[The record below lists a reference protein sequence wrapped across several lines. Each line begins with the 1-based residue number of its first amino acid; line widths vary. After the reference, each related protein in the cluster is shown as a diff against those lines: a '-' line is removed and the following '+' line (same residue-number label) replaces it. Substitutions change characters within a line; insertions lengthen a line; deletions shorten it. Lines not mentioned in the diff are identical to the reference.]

1 MAVEGAEQI
10 RKGVNTATWVLFF
23 SCAAYIVA
31 LFQALPVSL
40 HFQVSGTSIP
50 TSISQFHLGMG
61 LFTFRFFT
69 FAFGEALGSWTDR
82 CGRKPWLTGALVAYV
97 PVYGAMIVTWYSR
110 PRFEQDI
117 PAGWT
122 NVSSLSGAGLE
133 GKVLVPCTGT
143 PTYNFTEIAY
153 GFELKEC
160 AWQPTI
166 IAYYFCY
173 VLLGIFTPYQPHA
186 IGYVS
191 DISPR
196 EDLPANQSWLG
207 AFGFYLG
214 LLFGFILALI
224 TYVLFGALNE
234 NQADGFKGDFIPAS
248 FVLAIIIVLIGIF
261 MVNKIEESI
270 GPELQAKNAKKAKC
284 TDLIPCLGLVEHGSK
299 NRYFMCVMGYFFC
312 MSFGGGANEAIA
324 LTLFQRWFL
333 VELGQRTTLMLF
345 LVYAILSYLFNFIGA
360 ACTTSW
366 YRKKCG
372 FKNSFHVIF
381 LMGLPTVLVMWL
393 GLGKKDNSLA
403 MLVVIW
409 GVCITSTGPVVPFIA
424 TLFMGQ
430 SITDEDKGF
439 YSGMF
444 RSSQA
449 LGKALGAAVVAS
461 MIGPGWIASWK
472 TSIENG
478 TEHDDYWMI
487 PIIGYMLPLLLSYG
501 FFLLGEG
508 CFVKEDRRGWE
519 GKDAANGEMSLY
531 VNCCAPGG
539 LVTYQT
545 GFEEKKLAKRR
556 ASSVSKA

>member
-1 MAVEGAEQI
+1 
-10 RKGVNTATWVLFF
+10 
-23 SCAAYIVA
+23 
-31 LFQALPVSL
+31 
-40 HFQVSGTSIP
+40 
-50 TSISQFHLGMG
+50 
-61 LFTFRFFT
+61 
-69 FAFGEALGSWTDR
+69 
-82 CGRKPWLTGALVAYV
+82 
-97 PVYGAMIVTWYSR
+97 
-110 PRFEQDI
+110 
-117 PAGWT
+117 
-122 NVSSLSGAGLE
+122 
-133 GKVLVPCTGT
+133 
-143 PTYNFTEIAY
+143 
-153 GFELKEC
+153 
-160 AWQPTI
+160 
-166 IAYYFCY
+166 
-173 VLLGIFTPYQPHA
+173 
-186 IGYVS
+186 
-191 DISPR
+191 
-196 EDLPANQSWLG
+196 
-207 AFGFYLG
+207 
-214 LLFGFILALI
+214 
-224 TYVLFGALNE
+224 
-234 NQADGFKGDFIPAS
+234 
-248 FVLAIIIVLIGIF
+248 
-261 MVNKIEESI
+261 
-270 GPELQAKNAKKAKC
+270 
-284 TDLIPCLGLVEHGSK
+284 
-299 NRYFMCVMGYFFC
+299 
-312 MSFGGGANEAIA
+312 
-324 LTLFQRWFL
+324 
-333 VELGQRTTLMLF
+333 
-345 LVYAILSYLFNFIGA
+345 
-360 ACTTSW
+360 
-366 YRKKCG
+366 
-372 FKNSFHVIF
+372 
-381 LMGLPTVLVMWL
+381 MGLPTVLVMWL